1 MARFAA
7 TTEVSVEKSRAEIEK
22 LIVRYGATQTA
33 FMNAPGRA
41 LIMFEAKE
49 RRIVFELPLPD
60 INDRQFQRTPAG
72 RKTLA
77 PEGRHTAW
85 EQACRQ
91 KWRALALVIKA
102 KLEAVE
108 SGITTF
114 EDEFLAHI
122 MMPDGLTVGKHV
134 KPMVAAWYAG
144 GTMRPLLPPPAKE
157 KQQ

>member
-7 TTEVSVEKSRAEIEK
+7 NTEVSVEKSRAEIEK
-22 LIVRYGATQTA
+22 LITRYGATATA

-41 LIMFEAKE
+41 LIMFEANE
-49 RRIVFELPLPD
+49 RRIVFELPLPAT
-60 INDRQFQRTPAG
+60 NDEQFSRTPAG
-72 RKTLA
+72 RRKLD
-77 PEGRHTAW
+77 PQRRYEAW

-91 KWRALALVIKA
+91 RWRALALVIKA

-122 MMPDGLTVGKHV
+122 VMPDGMSVGKHI
-134 KPMVAAWYAG
+134 KPVIQAWYTSG
-144 GTMRPLLPPPAKE
+144 KMQPLLPAPRESK
-157 KQQ
+157 